1 LVDKTRVGFVGCG
14 LQGVSH
20 LQSLDQI
27 ARARL
32 LDLDITAAYDVDPER
47 MKTFSRIKPGIKLC
61 EDAFSL
67 IRNIDVLFVCTPTK
81 SHIGYVAAAAKAGKD
96 VFCEKPMATSLGDA
110 EEMLKIVERAGVK
123 AQVGLSM
130 RYDPLL
136 NYTKQLIDRNKEQI
150 ELPICF
156 LIRDD
161 QCFPIRGGHPTSWRK
176 YRDLTGGGTLIEH
189 SIHDVDI
196 MRWFFGDVE
205 EVRATSRSYSGHEVE
220 DEDNVWLQFE
230 NGAEGILTSIWH
242 EMVLRNSNRLIE
254 IFFYKALFHLEIE
267 EGPGYKSQPFY
278 TIGDNTPVK
287 IEYKKADDYLKDRLG
302 IQSKYALGEYSYED
316 YSFIKS
322 IQSNRR
328 PQPDF
333 AVGVYAHK
341 VVEAAYVSA
350 ASNSIVKLK
359 NE

>member
-1 LVDKTRVGFVGCG
+1 
-14 LQGVSH
+14 
-20 LQSLDQI
+20 
-27 ARARL
+27 
-32 LDLDITAAYDVDPER
+32 
-47 MKTFSRIKPGIKLC
+47 
-61 EDAFSL
+61 
-67 IRNIDVLFVCTPTK
+67 
-81 SHIGYVAAAAKAGKD
+81 
-96 VFCEKPMATSLGDA
+96 
-110 EEMLKIVERAGVK
+110 
-123 AQVGLSM
+123 
-130 RYDPLL
+130 
-136 NYTKQLIDRNKEQI
+136 
-150 ELPICF
+150 
-156 LIRDD
+156 
-161 QCFPIRGGHPTSWRK
+161 
-176 YRDLTGGGTLIEH
+176 
-189 SIHDVDI
+189 